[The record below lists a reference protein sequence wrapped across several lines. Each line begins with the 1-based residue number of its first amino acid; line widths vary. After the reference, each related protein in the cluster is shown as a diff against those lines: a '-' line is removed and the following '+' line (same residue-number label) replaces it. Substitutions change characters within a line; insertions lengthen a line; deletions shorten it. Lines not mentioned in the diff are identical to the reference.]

1 MTTGFS
7 EIVFLMDSSSLEPK
21 EAEVIDR
28 TARAPPLPPP
38 ARRRH
43 RAERREGRRMGE
55 EERGASSGRH
65 LEAMDMIRLL
75 LDDYVFR
82 AFFFV
87 ITGELR
93 KSASNKNS
101 GGTPMKMLIHQE
113 MWKEAELKQ
122 KPPNVVARLMG
133 LDTLPVQQSVLSAK
147 KSSQDGYSHSLAGP
161 LRGYRLQEDDYFH
174 KPVQCEI
181 PHEKHGYKDVYEIW
195 QKPSKI
201 SHIKDQPSQHGR
213 YDENSYEKRMTLVRQ
228 KFIEAKRLATDEKL
242 LQSKEFQDA
251 LEVLSSNRD
260 LFLKFLEEPNS
271 LFSKHLHE
279 LQAISPP
286 SQTKH
291 ITVLKPSKTNGAKY
305 EEQQLY
311 SSVEESKCNVN
322 KHDWSPSFS
331 HAKAHKLSQ
340 PTRIVVLKPSP
351 GKLHDIKTTMTS
363 PVSSVE
369 QLGSRDSYGALATG
383 VAGSREIAKEIT
395 RQMRESLSSN
405 QRDETLL
412 SSVLSNGY
420 VGDESSFNRSE
431 SECMEEESGNLS
443 DSETATPTSRYCW
456 GHVNKIG
463 SPYSVSSVSRK
474 SYSPESSVIREARK
488 RLSERWA
495 LVALNA
501 NSQEQKQTWRS
512 SSTLGEM
519 LAIPEIKQE
528 EENSGGLAVSSC
540 RSCDDKNLQLLLS
553 CLSTGGVK
561 EGCSGEF
568 PPSNLSRS
576 RSVPSSS
583 AYEVTELNVGVY
595 DASISK
601 AIVHE
606 DVAKP
611 KSGKASFKGKVSS
624 LFFSRNKKQAQ
635 EKSIPSS
642 AGCDDRLQPG
652 CAKVDG
658 KINDLLH
665 SVNDNRPKQS
675 AVVSSCKSSG
685 DNGPN
690 QGFYAKGA
698 YSLEKTMT
706 CGNSSENQ
714 DHLSPVSVLQAP
726 FVDDV
731 HNNMSQASQ
740 CHIAGCPQALSR
752 SPPIESIARSLSRD
766 GPSLGRILMNPQKPS
781 RLVPKVEE
789 EQERFVHVQKLLS
802 SAGFQNEKSYMIFT
816 RWHSLESPLNPMLLD
831 KYLDRKEEE
840 AKCRE
845 RRSNQRL
852 LFDCVNAALLN
863 VGQSAILAS
872 YPWAGACSGA
882 WKDGT
887 AGASVTEE
895 VCELVRNWYSGEEK
909 SLPGEPGSINL
920 VVDKVV
926 KREIAGRGWAEFM
939 WLEMY
944 EFSKEIGGLVLEE
957 LVEGAL
963 SDFTSG

>member
-1 MTTGFS
+1 MNNRRGQNFQNPSLGCMGRMINIFDLSTGVAGTKLLTDKAHRDGS
-7 EIVFLMDSSSLEPK
+7 PISKNQSDALKKPRDPSLVPVEDK
-21 EAEVIDR
+21 QI
-28 TARAPPLPPP
+28 T
-38 ARRRH
+38 
-43 RAERREGRRMGE
+43 RE
-55 EERGASSGRH
+55 S
-65 LEAMDMIRLL
+65 
-75 LDDYVFR
+75 
-82 AFFFV
+82 
-87 ITGELR
+87 R

-101 GGTPMKMLIHQE
+101 GGTPMKMLIHRE

-133 LDTLPVQQSVLSAK
+133 LDTLPVHQSVLSAK
-147 KSSQDGYSHSLAGP
+147 KSSQDGYSHSLAGA
-161 LRGYRLQEDDYFH
+161 LRGYHLQEDDYFH

-181 PHEKHGYKDVYEIW
+181 PHEKHEYKDVYEIW

-201 SHIKDQPSQHGR
+201 SHIKDQHPQNGR

-279 LQAISPP
+279 HQAISPP

-291 ITVLKPSKTNGAKY
+291 ITVLKPSKTNGAKF

-311 SSVEESKCNVN
+311 SSVEESKCHVN
-322 KHDWSPSFS
+322 KHDWSPRFS
-331 HAKAHKLSQ
+331 HAKAYNLSQ

-351 GKLHDIKTTMTS
+351 GKLHDTKTTMTS
-363 PVSSVE
+363 PASSVE
-369 QLGSRDSYGALATG
+369 QLGSRDSYGALATDG

-405 QRDETLL
+405 RRDETLL

-443 DSETATPTSRYCW
+443 DSETATPTSRHCW
-456 GHVNKIG
+456 DHINKIG
-463 SPYSVSSVSRK
+463 SPYSISSVSRK

-495 LVALNA
+495 LVASNA
-501 NSQEQKQTWRS
+501 NSQQQKQTRRS

-519 LAIPEIKQE
+519 LAIPEIKKE
-528 EENSGGLAVSSC
+528 EENSGGLAVSSS
-540 RSCDDKNLQLLLS
+540 RSCDDTSLQLLS
-553 CLSTGGVK
+553 PCLSTGGVK
-561 EGCSGEF
+561 EGCSGGF
-568 PPSNLSRS
+568 SPNNLSRS

-583 AYEVTELNVGVY
+583 AYEAPELNVEVS

-606 DVAKP
+606 DIAKP
-611 KSGKASFKGKVSS
+611 KSGKSSFKGKVSS
-624 LFFSRNKKQAQ
+624 LFFSRNKKHVQG
-635 EKSIPSS
+635 KSIPSS

-652 CAKVDG
+652 CIKVDG

-675 AVVSSCKSSG
+675 AVVSSCKKSSG
-685 DNGPN
+685 DDGPN
-690 QGFYAKGA
+690 RGFCAKGA

-706 CGNSSENQ
+706 CANSSENQ
-714 DHLSPVSVLQAP
+714 DHPSPVSVLQAP

-731 HNNMSQASQ
+731 NNNMSQASP

-766 GPSLGRILMNPQKPS
+766 GSSLGRILMNPLKPS
-781 RLVPKVEE
+781 SLVPKVEE
-789 EQERFVHVQKLLS
+789 EQERFVLVQKLLS
-802 SAGFQNEKSYMIFT
+802 SAGLQNEKSYMIFT

-852 LFDCVNAALLN
+852 LFDCVNAALLS

-909 SLPGEPGSINL
+909 SLPSEPRSINL
-920 VVDKVV
+920 VVDRVV

-957 LVEGAL
+957 LVEEAL
-963 SDFTSG
+963 SDFTCG